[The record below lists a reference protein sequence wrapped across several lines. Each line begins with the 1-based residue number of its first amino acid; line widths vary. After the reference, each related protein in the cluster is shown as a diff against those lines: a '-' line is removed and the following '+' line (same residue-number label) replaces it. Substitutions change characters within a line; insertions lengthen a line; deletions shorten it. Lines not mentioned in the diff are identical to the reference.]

1 MSGLVADVDEL
12 ADRFLDGVL
21 ERDPVSATRM
31 GDDRWTDQL
40 SDYGDAG
47 RVGDTAAC
55 REVMA
60 AAEAF
65 DTSQLDGERAVTL
78 EMLIVLARN
87 RLEALEQK
95 QYQLAVDHMDGVQ
108 NLPMEIAQYQPAE
121 RPDQLD
127 ALLARFA
134 AFPSAIAQHIA
145 TLREGIG
152 DGRTSA
158 AAPVRK
164 TIEQIEKLLAMSL
177 SDFPA
182 VSMAQVSN
190 DAARHQIGQAVQ
202 RHIYPAL
209 QALRDFLTDEYEPKA
224 RPAPGLHATS
234 DGEAAYELAIRLQTT
249 LPATAD
255 ELHRFG
261 LEEVE
266 RIETEMDGLAR
277 RMGYPDRHRLRRQL
291 FEDPANLA
299 TIRQHML
306 DLASD
311 RIRLAEAAA
320 RQFFRHLPR
329 AECVV
334 KPVEEYRE
342 QLVQTHYLVPSR
354 DGSRPGQYYLNTSS
368 GMPLHLLPSVTF
380 HEATPGHHF
389 QLAIEMELRGLPRFR
404 THLSGTIGAA
414 DRRGGPP
421 LIGNGFIEG
430 WGLYAERLADE
441 MGLYAAEVERLGM
454 LEMQLGRALRLVA
467 DTGLHAK
474 GWSREQAI
482 VFIIERGLVPR
493 AFAEGEVDRY
503 TVWPAQALA
512 YKVGQ
517 REIER
522 ARADVSERMGDRFDL
537 AIFHDQVL
545 GHGTLPLSIFR
556 RKIAGW
562 VEAATRSA
570 HSAGTKSA

>member
-1 MSGLVADVDEL
+1 MSTHIADVDEL
-12 ADRFLDGVL
+12 ADGFLDGVL
-21 ERDPVSATRM
+21 ERDPVSATRL
-31 GDDRWTDQL
+31 GDERWNDQL

-47 RVGDTAAC
+47 RAADASAC
-55 REVMA
+55 RAVLS

-65 DTSQLDGERAVTL
+65 DPQQLGDEQAVTL
-78 EMLIVLARN
+78 EMLTLLARN
-87 RLEALEQK
+87 RLDALEHK
-95 QYQLAVDHMDGVQ
+95 QYQLAVDHMDGIQ

-121 RPDQLD
+121 RPDQLE

-134 AFPSAIAQHIA
+134 AYPGAIAQHIA

-164 TIEQIEKLLAMSL
+164 TIEHIEQLLATPRSA
-177 SDFPA
+177 FPA
-182 VSMAQVSN
+182 VIMAQVAN
-190 DAARHQIGQAVQ
+190 DAARDRVGQAVEW
-202 RHIYPAL
+202 HISPAL
-209 QALRDFLTDEYEPKA
+209 QAFRDFLTDEYEPMA
-224 RPAPGLHATS
+224 RPEPGLDRTP

-249 LPATAD
+249 LPAGAD
-255 ELHRFG
+255 EIHRFG

-266 RIETEMDGLAR
+266 RIEAEMNELAGSL
-277 RMGYPDRHRLRRQL
+277 GYPDRQPLRHRL

-299 TIRQHML
+299 TSRQRML
-306 DLASD
+306 DVASD
-311 RIRLAEAAA
+311 RIRLAEDRA
-320 RQFFRHLPR
+320 RQYFKRLPR
-329 AECVV
+329 AACIV

-342 QLVQTHYLVPSR
+342 ALMPTFYTPPAH

-368 GMPLHLLPSVTF
+368 GMPPHLLPSVTF

-389 QLAIEMELRGLPRFR
+389 QLAIEMELSGMPRFR
-404 THLSGTIGAA
+404 TEIASVRGSAGLPGLMGSG
-414 DRRGGPP
+414 
-421 LIGNGFIEG
+421 FSEG

-441 MGLYAAEVERLGM
+441 MGLYTTEVERLGM

-482 VFIIERGLVPR
+482 GYMRERSLAPR
-493 AFAEGEVDRY
+493 TFAEMEVDRY
-503 TVWPAQALA
+503 TVWPGQALA

-522 ARADVSERMGDRFDL
+522 ARAEVSERMGDRFDV
-537 AIFHDQVL
+537 AVFHDQVL
-545 GHGTLPLSIFR
+545 GHGTLPLTIFR
-556 RKIAGW
+556 RQIPGW
-562 VEAATRSA
+562 VEAATQSV
-570 HSAGTKSA
+570 